1 MLKYMETKYGER
13 ATRGNKAALQNIKN
27 EVQRLE
33 AQLAAQMGKNA
44 AASDKSAD
52 RNSEDETDED
62 VSNSSINQLS
72 IG

>member
-1 MLKYMETKYGER
+1 MLKYLEDKYGDK
-13 ATRGNKAALQNIKN
+13 ATRGSKASLSNMRN

-33 AQLAAQMGKNA
+33 AQLAAQKEKTAGSSNEKPE
-44 AASDKSAD
+44 D

-62 VSNSSINQLS
+62 DVS